1 MYPDLTKSIEIVD
14 NGTLSTI
21 GSVLWTD
28 KNYTIQR
35 LPTIL
40 DGLAFGQLP
49 YKLQTD
55 VNLVIDIDQVSIL
68 YIAIHPDS
76 YSENLTNWLKTDN
89 WLETKGYI
97 VYDIENGYEM
107 LSHIWHK
114 ELATKKEIKVSNG
127 IDQITFAIFIKPGN
141 DI

>member
-21 GSVLWTD
+21 GSVLWVD
-28 KNYTIQR
+28 KNYTIR
-35 LPTIL
+35 YLPTIL
-40 DGLAFGQLP
+40 DGLAFGKLP

-76 YSENLTNWLKTDN
+76 YSENLTNWLQTDN
-89 WLETKGYI
+89 WSEIKEYI
-97 VYDIENGYEM
+97 VYDVENGYEM

-114 ELATKKEIKVSNG
+114 ELVTTKEIKVSNG
-127 IDQITFAIFIKPGN
+127 FDQITFAIFIKPGN
-141 DI
+141 I